1 MKILVCIKQVMDP
14 GSGIKIND
22 DSQWIRYSKNHR
34 FQINSYDEYAIEEA
48 IRIKEALKDVRVDVI
63 TVGPVRAKD
72 ALRRALGM
80 GADDVIHILD
90 ENVGFRPPALT
101 AQWIAKAVKEKNYDL
116 ILAGIMSEDEMN
128 GQTGPMIARIL
139 NLPCNGPTI
148 DARIQPD
155 QKSMVVERE
164 IEGGARDIFEISLP
178 CLLTIQTGINQPRYP
193 ALSKVLRAK
202 KKEIETIAADSLE
215 TLSDLLKLH
224 TLELPPQKPQGL
236 VLEGSALQKA
246 TDLVDLLAAKS
257 YL

>member
-14 GSGIKIND
+14 GSGININD
-22 DSQWIRYSKNHR
+22 DAQWIRYSKAHR

-48 IRIKEALKDVRVDVI
+48 IRIKETFNNVRVDVI
-63 TVGPVRAKD
+63 TVGPDRAKD

-80 GADDVIHILD
+80 GADEAIHILD
-90 ENVGFRPPALT
+90 EKEGFRPPAAT
-101 AQWIAKAVKEKNYDL
+101 AQWIARAAKGKDYDL
-116 ILAGIMSEDEMN
+116 ILTGIMSEDEMN

-139 NLPCNGPTI
+139 NLPCTGPAI

-155 QKSMVVERE
+155 QKSIVVERE
-164 IEGGARDIFEISLP
+164 IEGGARDIFNLYLP
-178 CLLTIQTGINQPRYP
+178 CLLTIQTGINLPRYP

-202 KKEIETIAADSLE
+202 KKDIETIASDSLG
-215 TLSDLLKLH
+215 TPDAQPRLH

-246 TDLVDLLAAKS
+246 SDLVDILAAKS
-257 YL
+257 FL